1 MNFEQSRLRIAR
13 VALVAAATVTLAA
26 AAVPSALADGGGP
39 KAKTKIAIK
48 TLTNNGAS
56 GTLSSKENACLKN
69 RKVSLF
75 RLDDFVSVKIEI
87 TYSNSNGKWKTK
99 KDLQDGEYFSKV
111 DAAQAGGT
119 ECLYAVSKNSQL

>member
-1 MNFEQSRLRIAR
+1 MTNFKRTAR
-13 VALVAAATVTLAA
+13 VALIVVALAT

-48 TLTNNGAS
+48 KLANAGAS
-56 GTLSSKENACLKN
+56 GTLSSKDNSCLKN

-87 TYSNSNGKWKTK
+87 TYSNSDGKWKTN
-99 KDLQDGEYFSKV
+99 KDLQDGEYFAKV
-111 DAAQAGGT
+111 DAATVNGL